1 MSLQFTV
8 ETIPATIRS
17 TERRPSPYDAPIAE
31 LAKAAEKDGAT
42 SGQSYS
48 VSFASTEDA
57 ATEQRKLRRAV
68 LAAKL
73 PEHVK
78 IRSKLTGNKLTFWA
92 VVKGPSK
99 ADAAV
104 EMTE

>member
-1 MSLQFTV
+1 MSFQFTV

-17 TERRPSPYDAPIAE
+17 TERRPSLYDAPIAE

-42 SGQSYS
+42 SGQAYS
-48 VSFASTEDA
+48 LSFASAEDA

-73 PEHVK
+73 PGHLK
-78 IRSKLTGNKLTFWA
+78 IRSKLSATKLTFWA
-92 VVKGPSK
+92 VVKAPSK